1 VGETT
6 DTSLQLTTPRAAGAH
21 RWQVVA
27 RDARGQSK
35 NARTRLVRVDARA
48 PSLAVSYRR
57 RGRVVRLSVRGRDS
71 GVLGRSATGLR
82 SIVVSWGD
90 RTKGATG
97 TSSVRASHRY
107 PRRGS
112 YPLQIT
118 ATDRAGNA
126 RTSLRT
132 VRIG

>member
-1 VGETT
+1 V
-6 DTSLQLTTPRAAGAH
+6 
-21 RWQVVA
+21 
-27 RDARGQSK
+27 
-35 NARTRLVRVDARA
+35 
-48 PSLAVSYRR
+48 VSYRR
-57 RGRVVRLSVRGRDS
+57 SGRVVRLSVRARDIGVRGRT
-71 GVLGRSATGLR
+71 ATGLR

-90 RTKGATG
+90 RTKGAAG

-107 PRRGS
+107 RRGGS

-118 ATDRAGNA
+118 AKDRAGNE